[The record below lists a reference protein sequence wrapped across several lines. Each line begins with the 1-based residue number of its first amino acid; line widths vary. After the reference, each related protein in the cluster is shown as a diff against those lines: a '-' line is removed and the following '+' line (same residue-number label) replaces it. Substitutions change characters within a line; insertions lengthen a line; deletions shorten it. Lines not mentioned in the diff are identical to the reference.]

1 VVLCFLVRS
10 VVLVRTVI
18 SLGAALTLA
27 ACGTVEGPRRA
38 SDSATSR
45 CTSEPGRGSSVD
57 ANRPIFLLFCSES
70 P

>member
-1 VVLCFLVRS
+1 VVLFSLVRS
-10 VVLVRTVI
+10 LLLVRTAI

-27 ACGTVEGPRRA
+27 ACGTIDSPRR

-45 CTSEPGRGSSVD
+45 CMSEPGRGSSVD
-57 ANRPIFLLFCSES
+57 ANRPVFFLFCSES